1 MNGFVIRNGV
11 HMSRKK
17 SEKDNKYKHIAMC
30 LYNNTEEKYLS
41 NDDAAKA
48 KQCIAF
54 EELGVICELRNALIS
69 VTSMRVAIAF
79 LEKTGFNCDDLYI
92 IEEIIDRSEITYIVG
107 HMNNDKV
114 FKIITST
121 DIRAE
126 YTVPKGLSLEG
137 MTHQEVKDAM
147 EVEYEGDVI
156 LQL

>member
-1 MNGFVIRNGV
+1 
-11 HMSRKK
+11 MSRKK
-17 SEKDNKYKHIAMC
+17 SKKDNRYKHIAMC

-41 NDDAAKA
+41 NNDAAKA

-79 LEKTGFNCDDLYI
+79 LDKTGFNCDDLYI
-92 IEEIIDRSEITYIVG
+92 IEEIIDRSEITYVVG
-107 HMNNDKV
+107 HMYNDKV

-137 MTHQEVKDAM
+137 MTHQEVEDAM

-156 LQL
+156 LQV